1 MSETVNLPALGESV
15 TEGTVTRWLKQVGE
29 EVAVDEPLVEVSTD
43 KVDTEVPSP
52 VAGVIEKILVDEDE
66 DVEVGAPLVVIGDG
80 SADSGSDDSSQDAA
94 AQEDSTD
101 ESQDEE
107 QAAETKTEQAPKAD
121 TKQASGN
128 SVEVTLP
135 ALGESVTEGTV
146 TRWLK
151 QVGESIEVD
160 EPLLEVSTDKVDTE
174 VPSPVA
180 GTILE
185 IKVQED
191 EDAEV
196 GQVLAIVGDESA
208 ASSDAGSDS
217 DNGSSETSGETKAEK
232 VEDAATAAD
241 SGENTEQSAET
252 KTEQAPKADTKQASG
267 NSVEVTLPALGESV
281 TEGTVT
287 RWLKQVGESI
297 EVDEP
302 LLEVSTDKVDTEVPS
317 PVAGTILEIKVQEDE
332 DAEVGQVLAI
342 VGDESAA
349 SSDAGSDSDNGS
361 SETSGETKAEKVED
375 AATAAD
381 SGENTEQAAETK
393 TEQAPK
399 ADTKQASG
407 KAGSEQSST
416 GGAGTDVPGY
426 VTPLVRKL
434 AREKNVDLSTLTGT
448 GVGGRIRKQD
458 VLAAAEKS
466 ETSSA
471 PAIQDTGADMAPAVS
486 QQGSA
491 KAPEAAPAPDAKR
504 GTTEKAPRIRMTIA
518 KRMRESLDVS
528 AQLTQVTEVDM
539 TRVAK
544 LRQQAKDQFQKRE
557 GAKLTFMPFFAKAVA
572 EALQAHPVLN
582 ATFKEESKEIVY
594 NSSEDIAIA
603 VDTPRGLL
611 VPVVKNAGDLNLG
624 GLAKQIAELGASAK
638 DGSISPD
645 ALAGG
650 TFTITNIGS
659 FGALFDTPIINQPQV
674 GILGT
679 GSIVK
684 RPMVVT
690 DAEGNDTIA
699 IRHMCYLSLTY
710 DHRLVDGADAGR
722 FLSTLKKRLE
732 AGQFE
737 SEVGL

>member
-15 TEGTVTRWLKQVGE
+15 TEGTVTRWLKQVGD
-29 EVAVDEPLVEVSTD
+29 EVAVDEPLLEVSTD

-52 VAGVIEKILVDEDE
+52 VAGVVEKILVDEDE

-80 SADSGSDDSSQDAA
+80 SGSGSDDSSDASAEEVEDAA
-94 AQEDSTD
+94 TEADSGENT
-101 ESQDEE
+101 E
-107 QAAETKTEQAPKAD
+107 QAAETETEQAPQAD
-121 TKQASGN
+121 TKQSSGN

-151 QVGESIEVD
+151 EVGEQIEVD

-180 GTILE
+180 GTLLE

-208 ASSDAGSDS
+208 AGSGDSDS
-217 DNGSSETSGETKAEK
+217 DNGSSDESGETKAEQI
-232 VEDAATAAD
+232 EDAAT
-241 SGENTEQSAET
+241 E
-252 KTEQAPKADTKQASG
+252 
-267 NSVEVTLPALGESV
+267 
-281 TEGTVT
+281 
-287 RWLKQVGESI
+287 
-297 EVDEP
+297 
-302 LLEVSTDKVDTEVPS
+302 
-317 PVAGTILEIKVQEDE
+317 
-332 DAEVGQVLAI
+332 
-342 VGDESAA
+342 
-349 SSDAGSDSDNGS
+349 
-361 SETSGETKAEKVED
+361 
-375 AATAAD
+375 AD
-381 SGENTEQAAETK
+381 SGENTEQAAEAK
-393 TEQAPK
+393 APQK
-399 ADTKQASG
+399 SS
-407 KAGSEQSST
+407 GSEEKPTPAKQSES
-416 GGAGTDVPGY
+416 GASSDSGAKSSDSGAKDVPGY

-434 AREKNVDLSTLTGT
+434 AREKDVDLSTITGT

-458 VLAAAEKS
+458 VLAAAEEAAKQS
-466 ETSSA
+466 EA
-471 PAIQDTGADMAPAVS
+471 PQVQDTGANMAPAVS
-486 QQGSA
+486 RQGS
-491 KAPEAAPAPDAKR
+491 EAQPASAPAPDAKR

-539 TRVAK
+539 TRVAQ
-544 LRQQAKDQFQKRE
+544 LRQKAKDQFQKRE

-594 NSSEDIAIA
+594 NASEDIAIA

-624 GLAKQIAELGASAK
+624 GLAKQIAEVGAAAK

-645 ALAGG
+645 QLTGG

-674 GILGT
+674 AILGT
-679 GSIVK
+679 GTIVK
-684 RPMVVT
+684 RPMVLT
-690 DAEGNDTIA
+690 DADGNDTIA

-722 FLSTLKKRLE
+722 FLGTLKKRLE

>member
-15 TEGTVTRWLKQVGE
+15 TEGTVTRWLKQVGD
-29 EVAVDEPLVEVSTD
+29 EVAVDEALVEVSTD

-52 VAGVIEKILVDEDE
+52 VAGVVEKILVDEDE

-80 SADSGSDDSSQDAA
+80 SGGSDQESDSGADTAEESASQDSAQDSSDDSGDSSEE
-94 AQEDSTD
+94 AQE
-101 ESQDEE
+101 
-107 QAAETKTEQAPKAD
+107 APKAD

-208 ASSDAGSDS
+208 ASSDNGSDS
-217 DNGSSETSGETKAEK
+217 DNGSSEKSGETKAEK
-232 VEDAATAAD
+232 VEDAATTAD
-241 SGENTEQSAET
+241 SGEDTEQAAEA
-252 KTEQAPKADTKQASG
+252 KTEQAPKADTKQASPQSG
-267 NSVEVTLPALGESV
+267 
-281 TEGTVT
+281 
-287 RWLKQVGESI
+287 
-297 EVDEP
+297 
-302 LLEVSTDKVDTEVPS
+302 
-317 PVAGTILEIKVQEDE
+317 
-332 DAEVGQVLAI
+332 
-342 VGDESAA
+342 GD
-349 SSDAGSDSDNGS
+349 SSSAGSPS
-361 SETSGETKAEKVED
+361 K
-375 AATAAD
+375 
-381 SGENTEQAAETK
+381 
-393 TEQAPK
+393 
-399 ADTKQASG
+399 
-407 KAGSEQSST
+407 
-416 GGAGTDVPGY
+416 DVPGY

-434 AREKNVDLSTLTGT
+434 AREKNVDLGSLTGT

-458 VLAAAEKS
+458 VLAAAEKA
-466 ETSSA
+466 EKLSA
-471 PAIQDTGADMAPAVS
+471 PPVQNTGADPSPAVS
-486 QQGSA
+486 RQSTESA
-491 KAPEAAPAPDAKR
+491 AAPAADAKR

-582 ATFKEESKEIVY
+582 ATFKEDSKEIVY
-594 NSSEDIAIA
+594 NGSEDIAIA

-645 ALAGG
+645 ALTGG